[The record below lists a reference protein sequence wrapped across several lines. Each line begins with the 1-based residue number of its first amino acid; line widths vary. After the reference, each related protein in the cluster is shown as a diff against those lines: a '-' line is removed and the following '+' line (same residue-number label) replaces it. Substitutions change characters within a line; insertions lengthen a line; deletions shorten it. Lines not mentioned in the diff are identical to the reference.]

1 MPGEVRGLREAW
13 ERHGRLPWERLVQP
27 AIDLA
32 RNGFEITEAVLD
44 ALNTT
49 VGIEEDIRKDPG
61 LRSVYI
67 TCVST
72 AKE

>member
-1 MPGEVRGLREAW
+1 
-13 ERHGRLPWERLVQP
+13 
-27 AIDLA
+27 LA